1 VKNIPI
7 GYKIYI
13 GTDLPQNIPN
23 SHVIYHHIPL
33 QVPPK
38 FTQIGIFGLEIY
50 YLATLGKKK
59 RASIVFNQ
67 SKTMNWTCFF

>member
-1 VKNIPI
+1 
-7 GYKIYI
+7 
-13 GTDLPQNIPN
+13 
-23 SHVIYHHIPL
+23 VIYHHIPL

-59 RASIVFNQ
+59 RASIF
-67 SKTMNWTCFF
+67 STKAKP